1 MSSGRPYAGTI
12 AANAG
17 THAADAG
24 ACAAGARTD
33 AADSSDP
40 ADASHTTDATNATYA
55 CADASGHTAD
65 GASHASA
72 NTSGD
77 GQRDSADC
85 ECRDPKTSA
94 DDNHARSSMIISP
107 RTEPDRHS
115 RRSSSRPQVPDVES
129 DRTTTS
135 INSD

>member
-1 MSSGRPYAGTI
+1 MSSGRPYARTI
-12 AANAG
+12 AADAG

-40 ADASHTTDATNATYA
+40 TDATDPTNA

-65 GASHASA
+65 GASYASA
-72 NTSGD
+72 NTSSD

-85 ECRDPKTSA
+85 EGRNPKTSA
-94 DDNHARSSMIISP
+94 DDNHVRSSMIISP

-129 DRTTTS
+129 DRTTTF